1 MNIDSILALTD
12 FSAGADRALE
22 RAARLAADHGALLRV
37 AYLTDRPG
45 HRLADRLTR
54 LSQRAQQLARE
65 HRIHARGSQ
74 RHVST
79 IGDLIEQAGRADLLV
94 LDPLADH
101 RFGGLWRRAALPQV
115 IAHSPCP
122 VLVVRNERAHAYAK
136 TLLAFDPVVDPR
148 DLVRYASDFET
159 DSSLEV
165 LRIEKRRS
173 SAEAPRPRIPRSLV
187 ARAVRNGRRAEGN
200 RSFRLTD
207 PLENRKSRLLAAL
220 GQVDAVAQILNEQDY
235 NGADLVVAAR
245 QAPALVDTILNGD
258 FAQRLARGL
267 RCDLLLVPHGH
278 LDRSAELAA
287 GRMRGLGCEP
297 ASGLRAASGG
307 LAK

>member
-12 FSAGADRALE
+12 FSAGADRALD

-74 RHVST
+74 RHVASLA
-79 IGDLIEQAGRADLLV
+79 DLIEQARRADLLV

-122 VLVVRNERAHAYAK
+122 VLVVRNERPQAYAK

-200 RSFRLTD
+200 RAFRLTD

-245 QAPALVDTILNGD
+245 QAPALIDTILNGD